1 MYHTITIHDVK
12 GITVQDPQEGTV
24 PEGGHYFVR
33 KVYIYGEMGENTEII
48 LFSDSM
54 KGLLIRSE
62 EE

>member
-12 GITVQDPQEGTV
+12 GVKVTPPQEGNT
-24 PEGGHYFVR
+24 PDSHYFVR
-33 KVYIYGEMGENTEII
+33 EITIIGEMGDNIVLN
-48 LFSDSM
+48 LFGDSM

>member
-1 MYHTITIHDVK
+1 MFHTITIHDVK
-12 GITVQDPQEGTV
+12 VVKVTPPVEHNEGDC
-24 PEGGHYFVR
+24 HYFVR
-33 KVYIYGEMGENTEII
+33 EITIQGENGESTVLN

>member
-1 MYHTITIHDVK
+1 MNQTLMIHDVK
-12 GITVQDPQEGTV
+12 GIKVTPPKEGQT
-24 PEGGHYFVR
+24 EDCHYFVR
-33 KVYIYGEMGENTEII
+33 EITIIGEMGDNIVLN